1 MTIQEQHVSTSNG
14 SQISTS
20 NGSQISTSNGSQ
32 ISTSNVSQISTSIE
46 PNVSTSNEPSVN
58 IEPQTT
64 SAAGGTAEDAQ
75 EDYKALVEQ
84 LMAQNKALIE
94 QNKSLQAQFGILIRS
109 GASVGDRGSVSGP
122 GNPDPLDPVQG
133 MGQPEPKEPYVSL
146 AELGSQIGKRDYG
159 SHNSPQKE

>member
-1 MTIQEQHVSTSNG
+1 MGNQKPQAEPKAEPGTEPSVSTN
-14 SQISTS
+14 
-20 NGSQISTSNGSQ
+20 
-32 ISTSNVSQISTSIE
+32 
-46 PNVSTSNEPSVN
+46 NEPSAT

-64 SAAGGTAEDAQ
+64 SAAGGTAEDTP
-75 EDYKALVEQ
+75 EEYKALVEQ

-94 QNKSLQAQFGILIRS
+94 QNKSLQNQFGILIRS
-109 GASVGDRGSVSGP
+109 GASVERHGDSGSVSGP

-133 MGQPEPKEPYVSL
+133 MGQPEPQEPYVSL

>member
-1 MTIQEQHVSTSNG
+1 MTIQEQHV
-14 SQISTS
+14 
-20 NGSQISTSNGSQ
+20 STSNGSQ

-46 PNVSTSNEPSVN
+46 PNVSTSNEPNAN

-64 SAAGGTAEDAQ
+64 GAADGTAEDTP
-75 EDYKALVEQ
+75 EEYKALVEQ
-84 LMAQNKALIE
+84 LMAQNKSLIE
-94 QNKSLQAQFGILIRS
+94 QNKSLQTQFGILIRS
-109 GASVGDRGSVSGP
+109 GASVGRHGDSGSVSGP

-133 MGQPEPKEPYVSL
+133 MEQPEPKEPYVSL

>member
-1 MTIQEQHVSTSNG
+1 MENQKPHG
-14 SQISTS
+14 
-20 NGSQISTSNGSQ
+20 STSNGSQ

-46 PNVSTSNEPSVN
+46 PNVSTSNQPSVN
-58 IEPQTT
+58 IEAQTT

-75 EDYKALVEQ
+75 EEYKALVEQ

-94 QNKSLQAQFGILIRS
+94 QNKSLQNQFGILIRS
-109 GASVGDRGSVSGP
+109 GASVERHGDSGSVSGP

-133 MGQPEPKEPYVSL
+133 MGQPEPQEPYVSL

>member
-1 MTIQEQHVSTSNG
+1 MKNQKPQVEPGTEPSVSTGNDP
-14 SQISTS
+14 Q
-20 NGSQISTSNGSQ
+20 
-32 ISTSNVSQISTSIE
+32 
-46 PNVSTSNEPSVN
+46 VSTNNEPSAT

-75 EDYKALVEQ
+75 EYKALVEQ
-84 LMAQNKALIE
+84 LMSQNKALIE
-94 QNKSLQAQFGILIRS
+94 QNKSLQNQFGILIRS
-109 GASVGDRGSVSGP
+109 GASVERHGDSGSVSGP

>member
-20 NGSQISTSNGSQ
+20 
-32 ISTSNVSQISTSIE
+32 IE
-46 PNVSTSNEPSVN
+46 PSVSTNNEPSVN

-75 EDYKALVEQ
+75 EEYKALVEQ

-94 QNKSLQAQFGILIRS
+94 QNKSLQNQFGILIRS
-109 GASVGDRGSVSGP
+109 GASVERHGDSGSVSGP

-159 SHNSPQKE
+159 SHNLPQKE

>member
-1 MTIQEQHVSTSNG
+1 MKNQKPQVELETEPSVSTN
-14 SQISTS
+14 
-20 NGSQISTSNGSQ
+20 
-32 ISTSNVSQISTSIE
+32 
-46 PNVSTSNEPSVN
+46 NEPSVN

-64 SAAGGTAEDAQ
+64 GAADGTAEDTP
-75 EDYKALVEQ
+75 EEYKALVEQ

-94 QNKSLQAQFGILIRS
+94 QNKSLQTQFGILIRS
-109 GASVGDRGSVSGP
+109 GASVERHEYSGSVSGP

-133 MGQPEPKEPYVSL
+133 MGQPEPQEPYVSL